1 MNTSAIQALPDVSEL
16 LMHRPPMLLIDQVEK
31 FDAESV
37 TMLYTPQT
45 QAWYADG
52 DGNMPAWIGIEL
64 MAQAIGCHVA
74 LNKRLQQQAP
84 KQGVLLGSR
93 RYLANVPAFIGNR
106 QLRIHA
112 TMIFRDESGLA
123 AYDCTISD
131 CTISEPA
138 DPALAHA
145 GQQDQRAEQ
154 QAGETPGLLASATL
168 KVFEPDDF
176 QQFLQGAGA

>member
-1 MNTSAIQALPDVSEL
+1 MNTSALQALPDVSEL
-16 LMHRPPMLLIDQVEK
+16 LMHRPPMLLIDQVQS

-45 QAWYADG
+45 QAWYADS

-93 RYLANVPAFIGNR
+93 RYLATVPAFTGNR
-106 QLRIHA
+106 QLCIYA
-112 TMIFRDESGLA
+112 TLVFRDESGLA
-123 AYDCTISD
+123 AYDCTIYD
-131 CTISEPA
+131 TISEPA
-138 DPALAHA
+138 DPARAYQA
-145 GQQDQRAEQ
+145 QQDQHDEP
-154 QAGETPGLLASATL
+154 QAGKMQGLLASATL

>member
-1 MNTSAIQALPDVSEL
+1 MNTSALQALPDVSEL
-16 LMHRPPMLLIDQVEK
+16 LMHRPPMLLIDQVQR

-45 QAWYADG
+45 QAWYADS

-84 KQGVLLGSR
+84 KQGVLLGTR
-93 RYLANVPAFIGNR
+93 RYLANVPAFAGNR
-106 QLRIHA
+106 PLCIHA

-131 CTISEPA
+131 PEH
-138 DPALAHA
+138 PALAEQE
-145 GQQDQRAEQ
+145 QQDQRDEQ

-176 QQFLQGAGA
+176 QQFLQGGGA